1 MVPLTGTTDAGHMR
15 ADLEVF
21 DIRLTP
27 EEVERIEG
35 LVSP

>member
-1 MVPLTGTTDAGHMR
+1 MIPLTGTTDADHMR

-21 DIRLTP
+21 DFRLAA

-35 LVSP
+35 LLG

>member
-21 DIRLTP
+21 DFLLTP
-27 EEVERIEG
+27 EVVERIEG